1 MRAVT
6 VLMAAM
12 ILAVGC
18 DSQRPAVAAPAA
30 PAAPAATQASWAPD
44 ALEELLAPIALY
56 PDALLGQI
64 LAASVNAQEVLD
76 GGNWLL
82 ENQSLTGTAL
92 DDAARKVGFGPAMR
106 ALFPFP
112 SVVDMMCQQIEWT
125 RKLGTAF
132 TSDQKAVLD
141 AVQRLRAQASAAG
154 HLVSTPQQTV
164 EKKTAGDKVI
174 VEVKPA
180 NPQVVYVPQ
189 YDPQVVY
196 VQSPPATTTTTT
208 TSESTVS
215 TDAAV
220 AGGLLA
226 FGVGVILGNAMDDD
240 DYCYPHWGTGM
251 MYYGPRPFYPPAY
264 VYRPVYGNGLH
275 PAHHYNNINVKRNV
289 IVNNDNYFNRFNGGR
304 SEVNPQR
311 GRESWQG
318 QASYAGARDTPRTD
332 RGYGASSRDL
342 DGQRGDNA
350 RTNARQREGAAAGDR
365 ASAASRP
372 AANTSRDAQAARSVN
387 DYAALDSREGAQARR
402 SANDRAAADA
412 RAGAQSGRSGN
423 DYAALDSREGAQA
436 RRGVDDRAAAD
447 ARASSQASPD
457 YGRRSDMRQ
466 PGMRDNALGGTPGLD
481 GASFDRAAS
490 ARGRASAS
498 GRTVGGARR
507 R

>member
-82 ENQSLTGTAL
+82 ENQTLKDTAL
-92 DDAARKVGFGPAMR
+92 DEAAKKVGFGPAMR

-112 SVVDMMCQQIEWT
+112 SVIDMMCQQIEWT
-125 RKLGTAF
+125 RKLGAAF

-164 EKKTAGDKVI
+164 EKKTEGDKVI

-180 NPQVVYVPQ
+180 DPKVVYVPQ

-215 TDAAV
+215 PDAAV

-304 SEVNPQR
+304 PQVNPQR
-311 GRESWQG
+311 NRESWQG
-318 QASYAGARDTPRTD
+318 QTSYAGARDTPRTD
-332 RGYGASSRDL
+332 RGYGASSRDF
-342 DGQRGDNA
+342 DGQRGDDV
-350 RTNARQREGAAAGDR
+350 R
-365 ASAASRP
+365 
-372 AANTSRDAQAARSVN
+372 ANTQSRDAAARNRASDSTRAGARSDMNARSDASARGSVDDRDSN
-387 DYAALDSREGAQARR
+387 TRAGSQAGRSVDDYAPLDSREGAQARR
-402 SANDRAAADA
+402 SI
-412 RAGAQSGRSGN
+412 
-423 DYAALDSREGAQA
+423 
-436 RRGVDDRAAAD
+436 DDRAAAD
-447 ARASSQASPD
+447 ARANSQASPD
-457 YGRRSDMRQ
+457 YGRRSEVSQ
-466 PGMRDNALGGTPGLD
+466 ASGRDNALAGTPGRD

-498 GRTVGGARR
+498 GRSVGGARR